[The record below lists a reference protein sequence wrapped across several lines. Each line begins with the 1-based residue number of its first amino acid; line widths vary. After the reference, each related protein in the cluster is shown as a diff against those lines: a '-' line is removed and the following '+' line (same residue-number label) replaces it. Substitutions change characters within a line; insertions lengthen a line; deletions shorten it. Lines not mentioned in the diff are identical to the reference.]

1 MALHFIHPDD
11 DDSPFPRPSNALREP
26 DGLLALGGNLSPTRL
41 LIAYRQG
48 VFPWYGEDQPILW
61 WSPDPRTVFFP
72 DQLRIPRSLRKTI
85 RRKPFELRMDTAFE
99 PVMRACAEPRK
110 DHQGTWISEDM
121 VAAYTTLHHLGFAHS
136 VEAWRGGELVGGLYG
151 VALGRVFFGES
162 MFSRATDA
170 SKVAF
175 MHFSAQLRDWGFGL
189 IDGQVHNPHLIRLG
203 AVEIAREDFLAQL
216 DELADD
222 EQRHG
227 PWYFDDP
234 MPDPLQKTANLKSIT
249 L

>member
-72 DQLRIPRSLRKTI
+72 NRLRIPRSLRTTL
-85 RRKPFELRMDTAFE
+85 RQRPFDLRIDTAFE
-99 PVMRACAEPRK
+99 QVMRACAEPRK
-110 DHQGTWISEDM
+110 DRKGTWISED
-121 VAAYTTLHHLGFAHS
+121 VIDAYTTLHHLGFAHS
-136 VEAWRGGELVGGLYG
+136 IEAWQGDRLVGGLYG
-151 VALGRVFFGES
+151 VAMGRVFFGES
-162 MFSRATDA
+162 MFSRVSDA

-175 MHFSAQLRDWGFGL
+175 MHFAAQLRVWGFGL
-189 IDGQVHNPHLIRLG
+189 IDGQVHNPHLARLG
-203 AVEIAREDFLAQL
+203 AVEIAREDFLARL

-222 EQRHG
+222 EQRLG
-227 PWYFDDP
+227 PWRFDDP
-234 MPDPLQKTANLKSIT
+234 LPDPLL
-249 L
+249 